1 MLKENNGPRC
11 AHCDRPGLA
20 ERCHHCKTN
29 QSPLQRIW
37 APYLFGGPLQH
48 AIHRVKFAKEEHW
61 LRPLSELIL
70 NHIEIEPG
78 KVEFGSLVPV
88 PLGAKRLRE
97 RGFNQSAV
105 LARALSRH
113 WRLPLVHALK
123 RQRETLPQSS
133 LSAQKREENMQNAF
147 TAVKI
152 PATGPI
158 LLVDDVIS
166 TGATLRHAAK
176 ALAEKSKLPVFA
188 LALAHSD
195 PQSP

>member
-1 MLKENNGPRC
+1 MLKENCGPRC
-11 AHCDRPGLA
+11 SHCDRPGLA
-20 ERCHHCKTN
+20 ERCSHCQQEPN
-29 QSPLQRIW
+29 RLQRVW

-61 LRPLSELIL
+61 LGPLSELLLKHAEVDAI
-70 NHIEIEPG
+70 
-78 KVEFGSLVPV
+78 KSDFGSIVPI

-105 LARALSRH
+105 LATALSRH
-113 WRLPLVHALK
+113 WRIPLIHALE
-123 RQRETLPQSS
+123 REQETLPQSS

-147 TAVKI
+147 TAVKV
-152 PATGPI
+152 PTAGPI

-176 ALAEKSKLPVFA
+176 ALTEKSQLPVFA

-195 PQSP
+195 PQSS